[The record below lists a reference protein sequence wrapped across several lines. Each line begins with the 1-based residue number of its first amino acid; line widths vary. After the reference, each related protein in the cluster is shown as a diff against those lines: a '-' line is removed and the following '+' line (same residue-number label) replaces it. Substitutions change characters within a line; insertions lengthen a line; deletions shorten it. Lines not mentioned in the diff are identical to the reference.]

1 MRQLHSNWWC
11 PLICVTFLL
20 FYSFNNLRYILG
32 AAAPTSTV
40 LQLKILC
47 NLFVEG
53 KCVSIKC
60 NNISATFLFTFK
72 LKCGLKEMI
81 FCVFFQCYFAAN
93 LVVCIAVLLCNHIFA
108 VLLHN
113 LVFIV
118 QIFWGFR
125 NFQIFS
131 GFSGGM
137 ELEH

>member
-1 MRQLHSNWWC
+1 MRNFF
-11 PLICVTFLL
+11 IM
-20 FYSFNNLRYILG
+20 SFKNLRYILG
-32 AAAPTSTV
+32 AAALTSTV
-40 LQLKILC
+40 LRLKILC
-47 NLFVEG
+47 NLFFER

-60 NNISATFLFTFK
+60 NNISATFLFLFK
-72 LKCGLKEMI
+72 LKGGLNEII
-81 FCVFFQCYFAAN
+81 FCVCFRCYFAAN